1 MIDEKSVDEKMVVV
15 QSMIELVE
23 MKKDIVNT
31 MLKSYTNGKITD
43 EEQKKFYK
51 YLTLQLKDNTS
62 KNNLDNRINSIYKL
76 IQKQYNNYTTL
87 NEIINKLD

>member
-1 MIDEKSVDEKMVVV
+1 MVETKNVDEKMVVA

-23 MKKDIVNT
+23 LKKDIVRT
-31 MLKSYTNGKITD
+31 MLDRFTNWELTD
-43 EEQKKFYK
+43 EEHKKFYK
-51 YLTLQLKDNTS
+51 FLSLQLKDNTS
-62 KNNLDNRINSIYKL
+62 KNNLDTRINSIYKL

>member
-1 MIDEKSVDEKMVVV
+1 MVEEKNVDEKMVVA

-23 MKKDIVNT
+23 LKKDIVRT
-31 MLKSYTNGKITD
+31 MLDRFTNGKITD

-76 IQKQYNNYTTL
+76 IQKQYDNYTTL